1 MKILLIEDEPLLV
14 ENLQSRLMVLD
25 YLVDVALDGEE
36 GAYALQEFAYDL
48 VLLDLGL
55 PKRPGLVVLETLR
68 NGDMP
73 LNTQTPV
80 LILTARNAWQERVE
94 GLKKGAN
101 DYLGKPFQF
110 EELVARIEVLLR
122 RPDNGA
128 ELLSAGHIQLNLD
141 SKQLTVE
148 ADRFDLTLTEFR
160 LAKVLLSH
168 PNKVF
173 SKEVLLERISDQHY
187 DCESNI
193 IEVYIRKLRKMMG
206 KQAIETSR
214 GLGYKF
220 VPGKSVMTSSAG
232 DKIEEESE

>member
-14 ENLQSRLMVLD
+14 ENLQNRLIALD

-36 GAYALQEFAYDL
+36 GSYALQEFAYDL

-55 PKRPGLVVLETLR
+55 PKRPGLVVLEALR
-68 NGDMP
+68 KGEMP

-94 GLKKGAN
+94 GLKNGAN

-110 EELVARIEVLLR
+110 EELVARMEVLLR
-122 RPDNGA
+122 RSESGVS
-128 ELLSAGHIQLNLD
+128 LVTAGNVQLNLD
-141 SKQLTVE
+141 TKQLKVD
-148 ADRFDLTLTEFR
+148 AAIFDLTLTEFR
-160 LAKVLLSH
+160 LAKVLLSQ

-173 SKEVLLERISDQHY
+173 SKESLLERISDQNY

-206 KQAIETSR
+206 KSAIETSR

-220 VPGKSVMTSSAG
+220 VADVTKVAN
-232 DKIEEESE
+232 

>member
-14 ENLQSRLMVLD
+14 ENLQTRLMALD
-25 YLVDVALDGEE
+25 YLVDIALDGEE
-36 GAYALQEFAYDL
+36 GRYALTEFAYDL

-55 PKRPGLVVLETLR
+55 PKRPGLVVLEMLR

-73 LNTQTPV
+73 LNVNTPV

-122 RPDNGA
+122 RSTSA
-128 ELLSAGHIQLNLD
+128 VESVTAGHVQLNLD
-141 SKQLTVE
+141 TKQLTVGTE
-148 ADRFDLTLTEFR
+148 CFDLTLTEFR
-160 LAKVLLSH
+160 LAKVLLSQ

-173 SKEVLLERISDQHY
+173 SKETLLERISDQNY
-187 DCESNI
+187 DRESNI

-206 KQAIETSR
+206 KEAIETLR

-220 VPGKSVMTSSAG
+220 VVK
-232 DKIEEESE
+232 

>member
-14 ENLQSRLMVLD
+14 ENLQSRLMALG
-25 YLVDVALDGEE
+25 YLVDVAFDGEE
-36 GAYALQEFAYDL
+36 GCYALKEFVYDL

-55 PKRPGLVVLETLR
+55 PKRPGLVVLEMLR
-68 NGDMP
+68 SGEMP

-94 GLKKGAN
+94 GLKKGAS

-128 ELLSAGHIQLNLD
+128 VLLTAGNIQLNLD
-141 SKQLTVE
+141 SKQLMVN
-148 ADRFDLTLTEFR
+148 ADSFDLTLTEFR
-160 LAKVLLSH
+160 LAKVLLSQ

-173 SKEVLLERISDQHY
+173 SKETLLERISDQNY
-187 DCESNI
+187 DRESNI

-206 KQAIETSR
+206 KQAIETLR
-214 GLGYKF
+214 GLGYKL
-220 VPGKSVMTSSAG
+220 VVK
-232 DKIEEESE
+232 

>member
-1 MKILLIEDEPLLV
+1 MG
-14 ENLQSRLMVLD
+14 LD

-36 GAYALQEFAYDL
+36 GCYALNEFAYDL

-55 PKRPGLVVLETLR
+55 PKRPGLVVLEMLR
-68 NGDMP
+68 GGKMP
-73 LNTQTPV
+73 PNTQTPV

-122 RPDNGA
+122 RPDNRA
-128 ELLSAGHIQLNLD
+128 ALLTIGNIQLNLD
-141 SKQLTVE
+141 SKQLMVD
-148 ADRFDLTLTEFR
+148 ADSFDLTLTEFR

-168 PNKVF
+168 PNKLF
-173 SKEVLLERISDQHY
+173 SKENLLERISDQNY
-187 DCESNI
+187 DRESNI

-214 GLGYKF
+214 GLGYKL
-220 VPGKSVMTSSAG
+220 VVK
-232 DKIEEESE
+232 

>member
-14 ENLQSRLMVLD
+14 ENLHNRLMALG

-36 GAYALQEFAYDL
+36 GCYALTEFAYDL

-55 PKRPGLVVLETLR
+55 PKRPGLVVLEMLR
-68 NGDMP
+68 RGDMP

-122 RPDNGA
+122 SSNGGA
-128 ELLSAGHIQLNLD
+128 NLLTAGHVQLNLD
-141 SKQLTVE
+141 SKQLLVD
-148 ADRFDLTLTEFR
+148 AKNFDLTLTEFR
-160 LAKVLLSH
+160 LAKVLLSQ

-173 SKEVLLERISDQHY
+173 SKETLLARISDQNY
-187 DCESNI
+187 DRESNI
-193 IEVYIRKLRKMMG
+193 IEVYIRKLRKIMG
-206 KQAIETSR
+206 KEAIETLR

-220 VPGKSVMTSSAG
+220 VAK
-232 DKIEEESE
+232 

>member
-14 ENLQSRLMVLD
+14 ENLQKRLMALD

-36 GAYALQEFAYDL
+36 GCYALKEFAYDL

-55 PKRPGLVVLETLR
+55 PKRPGLVVLELLR
-68 NGDMP
+68 NGEMP

-128 ELLSAGHIQLNLD
+128 EFLTAGNIQLNLD
-141 SKQLTVE
+141 TKQLMVDAE
-148 ADRFDLTLTEFR
+148 SFDLTLTEFR
-160 LAKVLLSH
+160 LAKVLLSQ

-173 SKEVLLERISDQHY
+173 SKESLLERISDQNY

-206 KQAIETSR
+206 KHAIETLR

-220 VPGKSVMTSSAG
+220 VSK
-232 DKIEEESE
+232 

>member
-1 MKILLIEDEPLLV
+1 MKLLLIEDEPLLV
-14 ENLQSRLMVLD
+14 ESLQSRLTALD

-36 GAYALQEFAYDL
+36 GSYALAEFAYDL

-55 PKRPGLVVLETLR
+55 PKRPGLAILDALR
-68 NGDMP
+68 KGEWP

-101 DYLGKPFQF
+101 DYLGKPFHF
-110 EELVARIEVLLR
+110 EELQARIEVLLR
-122 RPDNGA
+122 RATSGA
-128 ELLSAGHIQLNLD
+128 AWLSAGSVQLNLD
-141 SKQLTVE
+141 SKQLVVE
-148 ADRFDLTLTEFR
+148 GQRFDLTLTEFR
-160 LAKVLLSH
+160 LAKVLLSN

-173 SKEVLLERISDQHY
+173 SKEALLERISDQY
-187 DCESNI
+187 YERESNI

-206 KQAIETSR
+206 KEAIETLR

-220 VPGKSVMTSSAG
+220 VAS
-232 DKIEEESE
+232 

>member
-14 ENLQSRLMVLD
+14 ENLQSRLMALD
-25 YLVDVALDGEE
+25 YLVDVASDGEE
-36 GAYALQEFAYDL
+36 GCYALQEFSYDL

-55 PKRPGLVVLETLR
+55 PKRPGLVVLEALR
-68 NGDMP
+68 TGDMP

-110 EELVARIEVLLR
+110 EELVARMEVLLR
-122 RPDNGA
+122 SSSNGD
-128 ELLSAGHIQLNLD
+128 ELLTVGNVHLNLD
-141 SKQLTVE
+141 TKQLTVE
-148 ADRFDLTLTEFR
+148 TERFDLTLTEFR
-160 LAKVLLSH
+160 LAKVLLSQ

-173 SKEVLLERISDQHY
+173 SKEVLLERISDQNY
-187 DCESNI
+187 DRESNI

-206 KQAIETSR
+206 KQAIETLR

-220 VPGKSVMTSSAG
+220 VAK
-232 DKIEEESE
+232 

>member
-1 MKILLIEDEPLLV
+1 MKLLLIEDEPLLV
-14 ENLQSRLMVLD
+14 ESLQNRLTALD

-36 GAYALQEFAYDL
+36 GSYALAEFAYDL

-55 PKRPGLVVLETLR
+55 PKRPGLAILDALR
-68 NGDMP
+68 KGEWP

-101 DYLGKPFQF
+101 DYLGKPFHF
-110 EELVARIEVLLR
+110 EELQARIEVLLR
-122 RPDNGA
+122 GA
-128 ELLSAGHIQLNLD
+128 TSGAAWLSAGSVQLNLD
-141 SKQLTVE
+141 SKQLVVE
-148 ADRFDLTLTEFR
+148 GLRFDLTLTEFR
-160 LAKVLLSH
+160 LAKVLLSN

-173 SKEVLLERISDQHY
+173 SKEALLERISDQY
-187 DCESNI
+187 YERESNI

-206 KQAIETSR
+206 KEAIETLR

-220 VPGKSVMTSSAG
+220 VAS
-232 DKIEEESE
+232 

>member
-14 ENLQSRLMVLD
+14 ENLQSRLMALD

-36 GAYALQEFAYDL
+36 GSYALQEFAYDL
-48 VLLDLGL
+48 ILLDLGL
-55 PKRPGLVVLETLR
+55 PKRPGLVVLEMLR
-68 NGDMP
+68 KGDMP

-122 RPDNGA
+122 RSMSGA
-128 ELLSAGHIQLNLD
+128 DLLTAGHVQLNLD
-141 SKQLTVE
+141 TKQLTVE
-148 ADRFDLTLTEFR
+148 ADKFDLTLTEFR
-160 LAKVLLSH
+160 LAKVLLSQ

-173 SKEVLLERISDQHY
+173 SKEVLLERISDQNY
-187 DCESNI
+187 DRESNI
-193 IEVYIRKLRKMMG
+193 IEVYIRKLRKMLG
-206 KQAIETSR
+206 KEAIETSR

-220 VPGKSVMTSSAG
+220 VSK
-232 DKIEEESE
+232 